1 MHRGVA
7 AQRGG
12 DRRGWGRQGEGRGGG
27 GPGVGWGQMGVGGG
41 LDNDGVALAAT
52 VVVRR
57 AFPVNYAER
66 GLAP

>member
-12 DRRGWGRQGEGRGGG
+12 DRRGWGRQGEGRGAIGE
-27 GPGVGWGQMGVGGG
+27 GWG